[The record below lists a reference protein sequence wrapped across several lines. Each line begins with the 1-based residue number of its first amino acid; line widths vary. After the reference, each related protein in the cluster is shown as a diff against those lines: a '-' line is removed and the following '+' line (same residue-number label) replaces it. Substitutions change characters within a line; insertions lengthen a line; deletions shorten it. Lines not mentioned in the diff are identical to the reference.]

1 MKPGNQYRNDTWC
14 QILRIIPKDERICL
28 PRPLSAERGLFFEG
42 GTMIQLKHLTK
53 TFPHPDGGVTAVD
66 DVSIDIHAG
75 EIFGIIGLS
84 GAGKSTLV
92 RLINRLEESDEGE
105 ILIDGVELRKLSRKA
120 LNAERKRIGMI
131 FQHFNLLQSRSVEDN
146 IAFPLELAGMSKNEI
161 QIRVEETL
169 ELVGLSD
176 KAKMH
181 PAQLSG
187 GQKQRVAIARAI
199 ANRPKILLCDE
210 ATSAL
215 DPQTTKSILSLIRQL
230 KETLN
235 LTVIMITHE
244 MEVIRDICE
253 RVAVMENGRV
263 VECDAVETVFTHPKS
278 DLAKS
283 FVSHLRPDQEAYHPS
298 NETSYQLR
306 LTFLGNSIRK
316 PLLSRVIRQHRVE
329 INILAAEI
337 NQLTTIPVGNLLIEI
352 SGAKSEIEA
361 CVHDFHESE
370 IQVEVVTAS

>member
-1 MKPGNQYRNDTWC
+1 
-14 QILRIIPKDERICL
+14 
-28 PRPLSAERGLFFEG
+28 
-42 GTMIQLKHLTK
+42 MIQLKNLTK
-53 TFPHPDGGVTAVD
+53 TFPHPDGEVIAVD
-66 DVSIDIHAG
+66 NVSLDIHAG

-92 RLINRLEESDEGE
+92 RLINRLEEANQGE
-105 ILIDGVELRKLSRKA
+105 IFIDETEIRSLSRKD
-120 LNAERKRIGMI
+120 LNKERKEIGMI
-131 FQHFNLLQSRSVEDN
+131 FQHFNLLQSRTVEAN
-146 IAFPLELAGMSKNEI
+146 VAFPLELAGMNKTEI
-161 QIRVEETL
+161 QTQVAETL
-169 ELVGLSD
+169 RLVGLSD

-215 DPQTTKSILSLIRQL
+215 DPQTTKSILALIREL

-244 MEVIRDICE
+244 MEVIREICQ
-253 RVAVMENGRV
+253 RVAVMENGQV
-263 VECDAVETVFTHPKS
+263 VECDKVETVFTHPKS

-283 FVSHLRPDQEAYHPS
+283 FVSHLRPDQEAYRPS
-298 NETSYQLR
+298 HETSYQLR

-316 PLLSRVIRQHRVE
+316 PLLSRVIQRHHVE
-329 INILAAEI
+329 INILSAEI
-337 NQLTTIPVGNLLIEI
+337 NQLATIPVGNLLVEI
-352 SGAKSEIEA
+352 TGAKAEIEA

-370 IQVEVVTAS
+370 IQVEVVSAS

>member
-1 MKPGNQYRNDTWC
+1 
-14 QILRIIPKDERICL
+14 
-28 PRPLSAERGLFFEG
+28 
-42 GTMIQLKHLTK
+42 MIQLKNLTK
-53 TFPHPDGGVTAVD
+53 TFPHPDGKVIAVD
-66 DVSIDIHAG
+66 EVSLDIEAG

-92 RLINRLEESDEGE
+92 RLINRLEEADQGE
-105 ILIDGVELRKLSRKA
+105 ILIDGTELRRLSRKK
-120 LNAERKRIGMI
+120 LNAERKEIGMI

-146 IAFPLELAGMSKNEI
+146 VAFPLELAGMSKKEI
-161 QIRVEETL
+161 QARVAETL
-169 ELVGLSD
+169 ILVGLSD

-215 DPQTTKSILSLIRQL
+215 DPQTTKSILTLIRQL
-230 KETLN
+230 KDTLN

-244 MEVIRDICE
+244 MEVIREICE

-263 VECDAVETVFTHPKS
+263 VECDKVETVFTHPKS

-283 FVSHLRPDQEAYHPS
+283 FVSHLRPDQEAYRPS
-298 NETSYQLR
+298 DERSYQLR
-306 LTFLGNSIRK
+306 LTFLGASIRK
-316 PLLSRVIRQHRVE
+316 PLLSQVIHRHHIE
-329 INILAAEI
+329 INILSAEI
-337 NQLTTIPVGNLLIEI
+337 NQLATIPVGNLLVEI
-352 SGAKSEIEA
+352 TGAKSEIEA

-370 IQVEVVTAS
+370 IQVEVVAS